1 VPGTVGILVPFM
13 IRAGDQAAAPGPLG
27 ALRLLGLVAIGIGVG
42 FYLWCA
48 WDFVSAGKGT
58 PAPIEPP
65 KQLVARGLYRLVRN
79 PMYVGVLTLICGQ
92 ALFFASIRLWLYA
105 GLLFVIFHTFV
116 TTYEEPTLRRMFG
129 QPYEHYCKT
138 VPRWLPRITRSQAAA
153 E

>member
-1 VPGTVGILVPFM
+1 MGHDARSLIFRCRRYVMIGLKTLLFSVFVPGTVGILVPFM

-92 ALFFASIRLWLYA
+92 ALFFASIRLW
-105 GLLFVIFHTFV
+105 
-116 TTYEEPTLRRMFG
+116 
-129 QPYEHYCKT
+129 
-138 VPRWLPRITRSQAAA
+138 
-153 E
+153 